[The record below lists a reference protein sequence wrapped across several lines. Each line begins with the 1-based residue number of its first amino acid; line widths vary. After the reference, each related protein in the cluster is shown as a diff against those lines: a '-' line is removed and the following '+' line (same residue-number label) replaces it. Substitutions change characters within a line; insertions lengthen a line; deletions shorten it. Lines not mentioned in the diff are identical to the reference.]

1 MRYAGIIGNDV
12 VNGQKVCVSFWCQ
25 GCPHH
30 CPGCHN
36 QHTWDFNGGLEANED
51 ELIQEVIEKLHANG
65 VERNLSILGGEPLC
79 PENSRFVY
87 KLICAAKK
95 KYPDIKVF
103 VWTGYTIS
111 ELDNAAVYVMSVT
124 DVLIDGRFDISKKSY
139 TLPLRGSTNQR
150 VIDVKQS
157 MAKGEVVLWEQK

>member
-36 QHTWDFNGGLEANED
+36 QHTWDFDGGIEADED
-51 ELIQEVIEKLHANG
+51 DLIQEVIEKLHANG

-79 PENSRFVY
+79 PQNSGFVY
-87 KLICAAKK
+87 RLICEAKK
-95 KYPDIKVF
+95 TYPNTKVF
-103 VWTGYTIS
+103 VWTGYELN
-111 ELDNAAVYVMSVT
+111 ELDTSATLVLSVT
-124 DVLIDGRFDISKKSY
+124 DVLIDGRFDASKKSY
-139 TLPLRGSTNQR
+139 ILPLRGSSNQR
-150 VIDVKQS
+150 VIDVNKS
-157 MAKGEVVLWEQK
+157 VECGNVVLWEQQ